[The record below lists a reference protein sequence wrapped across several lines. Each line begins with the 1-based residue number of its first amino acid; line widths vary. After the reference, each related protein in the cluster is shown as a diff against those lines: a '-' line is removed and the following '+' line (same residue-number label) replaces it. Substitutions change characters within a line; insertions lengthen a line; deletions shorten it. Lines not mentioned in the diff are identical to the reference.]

1 LSPLVIALGACA
13 LMLLGAVAGSR
24 LRQALPDHHLDDRT
38 KEIVRLGA
46 GLIAAISALVLGL
59 LINSASSSFSAQ
71 RNQVERMAADLIMLD
86 HMLDGYGPEARPIRA
101 LMRQGVD
108 QMVEHVWPTQEG
120 RPPSEPLLAP
130 GSLGA
135 QAFVA
140 ISALNAQDAK
150 QRALQAQA
158 IQVAL
163 DIGRSRL
170 MLFEMAKTP
179 TPWPSVGVLVF
190 RFTGLFASFCLFAP
204 LNATGI
210 GARVVIALSA
220 SAALFLYLE
229 MGQPFSGLMRISSQ
243 SIAAV
248 LPPLGP

>member
-1 LSPLVIALGACA
+1 
-13 LMLLGAVAGSR
+13 MLLGAAAGAR

-59 LINSASSSFSAQ
+59 LINSAASSFSAQ
-71 RNQVERMAADLIMLD
+71 RGHVERMAADLILLD

-101 LMRQGVD
+101 KVREGID
-108 QMVEHVWPTQEG
+108 QMVQHVWPARQG
-120 RPPSEPLLAP
+120 RPQSEPLLAP
-130 GSLGA
+130 GSIGA
-135 QAFVA
+135 EAFVA
-140 ISALNAQDAK
+140 ISALDPETAK

-158 IQVAL
+158 ILVAM

-170 MLFEMAKTP
+170 MLFEMAKAP
-179 TPWPSVGVLVF
+179 TPWPIVGVLVF
-190 RFTGLFASFCLFAP
+190 WFTGLFASFCLFAP

-210 GARVVIALSA
+210 GALVLIALSA

-229 MGQPFSGLMRISSQ
+229 MGQAFSGVMRISSQ

>member
-1 LSPLVIALGACA
+1 LSPLLIALGACA

-71 RNQVERMAADLIMLD
+71 RSQVERMAADLIMLD

-120 RPPSEPLLAP
+120 RPQSEPLLAP
-130 GSLGA
+130 GSIGA
-135 QAFVA
+135 QSFVA
-140 ISALNAQDAK
+140 ISALNPENAR
-150 QRALQAQA
+150 QRAL
-158 IQVAL
+158 
-163 DIGRSRL
+163 
-170 MLFEMAKTP
+170 
-179 TPWPSVGVLVF
+179 
-190 RFTGLFASFCLFAP
+190 
-204 LNATGI
+204 
-210 GARVVIALSA
+210 
-220 SAALFLYLE
+220 
-229 MGQPFSGLMRISSQ
+229 
-243 SIAAV
+243 
-248 LPPLGP
+248 